1 MAQRSHTKRD
11 HELEHPA
18 SPIAML
24 KADHQKVQALFDEY
38 EAAGDRKS
46 KAKQTIVEEV
56 FAAEELN
63 TKLEEE
69 IFYPAV
75 KAQGDKEGKKLIVE
89 SIEEHQVVKTLMED
103 MRDLDPGDEQYEA
116 KFSVLIGECPPSHC
130 GRRRRRCSRWRRRSW
145 RTRWR
150 RCWMR
155 WWSASRS
162 CKPPKG

>member
-24 KADHQKVQALFDEY
+24 KADHQKVQALFDQY

-56 FAAEELN
+56 FAALEVH
-63 TKLEEE
+63 TQLEEE

-116 KFSVLIGECPPSHC
+116 KFSVLMESVRHHIAEEEGEMFPMAEEELADEMEALLDAMVE
-130 GRRRRRCSRWRRRSW
+130 RKQELQ
-145 RTRWR
+145 
-150 RCWMR
+150 
-155 WWSASRS
+155 AS
-162 CKPPKG
+162 